1 MCFHLIFLVLSLAQ
15 PAFNPVTIFPA
26 SSTQQFFNR
35 LTGFCI
41 KRQCWDWGKRKSR
54 EIVLEGITKV
64 KETKMVTDQ
73 VDVDMET
80 MTNLFIKI
88 RLTETKVIYH
98 RIYQPHTSLISMAV
112 RTPLTQTEN

>member
-1 MCFHLIFLVLSLAQ
+1 
-15 PAFNPVTIFPA
+15 
-26 SSTQQFFNR
+26 
-35 LTGFCI
+35 
-41 KRQCWDWGKRKSR
+41 
-54 EIVLEGITKV
+54 
-64 KETKMVTDQ
+64 MVTDQ